1 LEKSSTSTKGK
12 NLKNLY
18 KNEMINFI
26 IQNKNEVSGA
36 QLVQLYIE
44 VAKLNG
50 RTISKS
56 HVPLNVHKFAKRYGQ
71 KVDVVKTLSGR
82 TSTLYMFN
90 F

>member
-1 LEKSSTSTKGK
+1 
-12 NLKNLY
+12 
-18 KNEMINFI
+18 MINFI

-56 HVPLNVHKFAKRYGQ
+56 HVPLNVHKFTKANGSIIG
-71 KVDVVKTLSGR
+71 TTTTSNGR
-82 TSTLYMFN
+82 TSTIYKFN

>member
-1 LEKSSTSTKGK
+1 M
-12 NLKNLY
+12 KNLY
-18 KNEMINFI
+18 KNAMIDLIKSSNA
-26 IQNKNEVSGA
+26 QKVSGA
-36 QLVQLYIE
+36 QLVNCYIE
-44 VAKLNG
+44 VAAQNG

-56 HVPLNVHKFAKRYGQ
+56 HIPLNVHKFAKRYGQ